1 MDFKVSLT
9 LPSSPAST
17 SSQPRS
23 VSYAQDF
30 GKVVISAFYHQL
42 ATPKSLLFKILDMFL
57 CFKTGYATLL
67 RCVSEWPFGEVVSTP
82 DFRKLAWI
90 L

>member
-42 ATPKSLLFKILDMFL
+42 ATPKYIGHVLVFQNWLRYVVTL
-57 CFKTGYATLL
+57 C
-67 RCVSEWPFGEVVSTP
+67 
-82 DFRKLAWI
+82 I
-90 L
+90 